1 MHKKLPYSCDFQLQS
16 ICPCARAGCRTT
28 EFQNTHGRATAGH
41 LSAIKV
47 GFRAVVMWSWS
58 PSVFKAF
65 TPVSPMNYRTLGPS
79 PGRPLICLHFYS
91 SHQFAEATL
100 TNIEL
105 MAEHLRFKTFPTSPR
120 CLYEKNQHA
129 HCNILNSTDQ
139 FEMKCKSTS
148 GEVRGKGLA
157 LAETLCEHRFLQ
169 KYTVKTQF
177 KKKIGH
183 RHHFTFPFNQPESQ
197 SCPQSHTRFPCILF
211 ESWSSANL
219 RNSTG
224 ISTLN
229 SVFFCFAWAAAL
241 NRNRGAKSGTK
252 S

>member
-79 PGRPLICLHFYS
+79 PRRPLICLHFYS

-183 RHHFTFPFNQPESQ
+183 RHHFTFPFNQHVKPK
-197 SCPQSHTRFPCILF
+197 L
-211 ESWSSANL
+211 SSVTHPL
-219 RNSTG
+219 PMHL
-224 ISTLN
+224 IW
-229 SVFFCFAWAAAL
+229 VMVIC
-241 NRNRGAKSGTK
+241 KSA
-252 S
+252 